1 MCTVKVGIEMNL
13 MKQEEDAKQS
23 AALELISQLFGPTI
37 GFAVG
42 DPTGVSAAAVS
53 VITKWGL
60 DRFVPLLISKRQSVR
75 LFQWGILAS
84 EGIAQRLAN
93 GEKYREDGFFDKTP
107 TDRSNIDEVVESTLK
122 KAIDTTEEPKIQ
134 FMANLTENVHFDSDL
149 DIDTYRRLLKH
160 LEELSYRQLCI
171 IKLFLNVDRIDL
183 DSLGNPNVTS
193 NLSSILTDCVEVRD
207 KGFIYFRN
215 PLMEK
220 IDELY
225 LGPSED
231 FMVWEGEPPKYIG
244 FTDETGFSDILRDNL
259 FKFAKL
265 DQIPNKDVDVI
276 LRELNPKLI
285 SVP

>member
-1 MCTVKVGIEMNL
+1 MNL
-13 MKQEEDAKQS
+13 IKDEKEVKGFPYFQLI
-23 AALELISQLFGPTI
+23 ALGSGI
-37 GFAVG
+37 AVG
-42 DPTGVSAAAVS
+42 TAIGDPIGISGGAIGVLGG
-53 VITKWGL
+53 WGL
-60 DRFVPLLISKRQSVR
+60 DRFITPLISKRQTVR
-75 LFQWGILAS
+75 LFQWGIQAA
-84 EGIAQRLAN
+84 EGITQRLAN
-93 GEKYREDGFFDKTP
+93 GEKFRDDGFFDKTP

-122 KAIDTTEEPKIQ
+122 KVIDTTEEPKIQ

-171 IKLFLNVDRIDL
+171 IKLFLHVDQIDL
-183 DSLGNPNVTS
+183 DSVGNPNVTP
-193 NLSSILTDCVEVRD
+193 NLSSILADCVEVRD
-207 KGFIYFRN
+207 KRFIYSRN

-225 LGPSED
+225 LGPSEN

-265 DQIPNKDVDVI
+265 DQILDEHVEAI
-276 LRELNPKLI
+276 LRELNPELTG
-285 SVP
+285 VQ